1 MPFAHLTLATRDVRA
16 SARFFESTLHWRPI
30 DRPNN
35 IAAPAAWL
43 GIGPEQELHLIELPD
58 FEPSPF
64 EREYGRHIAITHP
77 RAGFDAL
84 KRRLIEAGAELVEP
98 ERPTPFARF
107 FFRDPNG
114 YLFEVI
120 EDGGHDEVSHAVL
133 RHLS

>member
-1 MPFAHLTLATRDVRA
+1 MPFAHLTLATRDVPA
-16 SARFFESTLHWRPI
+16 SARFFESALGWRRI
-30 DRPNN
+30 ERPGN

-43 GIGPEQELHLIELPD
+43 ELARGQELHLVEVAD

-64 EREYGRHIAITHP
+64 DCEYGRHIAVTYP
-77 RAGFDAL
+77 RAAFDDL
-84 KRRLIEAGAELVEP
+84 RSRLVRAGAELVEP

-120 EDGGHDEVSHAVL
+120 EEGGHD
-133 RHLS
+133 